1 MFVILTTAM
10 EIQLKRSGSPLQ
22 ESPVAL
28 KRWKAQPAVT
38 GAEAYV
44 DLTLPSMRE
53 VKTSVKVEK
62 QVMALDPTS
71 VLDLQTSPC
80 RSGCS
85 SASLS
90 SNEETVFPLQ
100 NHHHGGGN
108 NKNKNNNSFCEE
120 SSLPNVESNH
130 DDIASCMA
138 AMEGDHINLEP
149 RLSDF
154 ANIEVDFGF
163 ELDLQDGSSDEMES
177 FPTFQNHMSDGFL
190 CELFSDPGLCLID
203 KPKLFFHPEG
213 FQDAQRLQ
221 ELDDSLSSMLSSTN
235 GVRLGAVSSQ
245 TEVMI
250 SPQCRDSDD
259 MWKQGITMIGDT
271 TLDVVGEKQIGF
283 VQTDSTESWQV
294 QQQQHQPPEED
305 PGLHLVHLLLAC
317 AEAIDESDFG
327 IAKPMLSRLRA
338 ISNPHGDPMQRI
350 ALYFANAL
358 SDRLDMELH
367 GGGPLGFESSS
378 SSPPSSPPSFD
389 SKLAYQ
395 AFYEVLPFAKFSH
408 FTANQTIFEAVG
420 CNSKVHVVDL
430 DIREGL
436 QWPSLI
442 QSLAMRPEG
451 PPHLRITGV
460 GACATNLELTKRRL
474 SEFAESLNVP
484 FEFSCVVIERVE
496 CLEQN
501 LLRIEP
507 DEALVINCSQI
518 LHSLSSNQAA
528 LEKLVYLL
536 RNLNPVVVTL
546 LEVEANHNG
555 ETLISRFV
563 EALHYYCALFD
574 SLEGSL
580 GRDSPDRYR
589 VESMSFASE
598 IKSIVAKDESCGSR
612 HMKSDAWQSLFTK
625 FGFRNLPSS
634 SYAVQQAQL
643 LLKLFTSGEMS
654 YKLSEESGALTL
666 GWQDTPIVSVSSW
679 SC

>member
-1 MFVILTTAM
+1 MFVIPTTAM
-10 EIQLKRSGSPLQ
+10 EIQMKRSGSPLQ
-22 ESPVAL
+22 ESSGSL
-28 KRWKAQPAVT
+28 KRWKSQPAVT

-90 SNEETVFPLQ
+90 SNDETVFPLQ
-100 NHHHGGGN
+100 NHHHGGN
-108 NKNKNNNSFCEE
+108 NDNNNNNSFCEE
-120 SSLPNVESNH
+120 SSLTNVQSNH

-138 AMEGDHINLEP
+138 AMDDHINLEP

-163 ELDLQDGSSDEMES
+163 ELDLQDGSSDGMES

-250 SPQCRDSDD
+250 SPQCRDSGDT
-259 MWKQGITMIGDT
+259 WKQGITMIGDT
-271 TLDVVGEKQIGF
+271 TQNVVEEKQIGF
-283 VQTDSTESWQV
+283 ERTDSTESWQV
-294 QQQQHQPPEED
+294 QQQQQQLPEED
-305 PGLHLVHLLLAC
+305 PGLQLVHLLLAC
-317 AEAIDESDFG
+317 AEAIDESDFD
-327 IAKPMLSRLRA
+327 IAKPMLSRLTA

-367 GGGPLGFESSS
+367 GGGPLGFESS
-378 SSPPSSPPSFD
+378 PSPPSFD

-420 CNSKVHVVDL
+420 CSSKVHVVDL
-430 DIREGL
+430 DIQEGL

-442 QSLAMRPEG
+442 QSLAMCPEG
-451 PPHLRITGV
+451 PPLLRITGV
-460 GACATNLELTKRRL
+460 GACASNLELTKRRL
-474 SEFAESLNVP
+474 SEFAESINVP

-496 CLEQN
+496 CLERN

-518 LHSLSSNQAA
+518 LHSSSRNQAA
-528 LEKLVYLL
+528 LEKLMFLL

-580 GRDSPDRYR
+580 GRNSPDRYR
-589 VESMSFASE
+589 IESMSFASE

-612 HMKSDAWQSLFTK
+612 HMKSDAWQSLFSK
-625 FGFRNLPSS
+625 FGFRSLPSS